1 MYCDQ
6 IYMIRHKITGRMYI
20 GRSQEVPKR
29 IYSHMSR
36 LRAGKHPV
44 EDMQSDFDKYGDT
57 YEITILGERDN
68 HNLDLEFEMMKKFNS
83 TTRGIGYNYKDPHV
97 TNKIRSEQKERTPRS
112 KLNYLIKTLSESE
125 VEFSYDVLSKVFNN
139 TKTKPQFDSQKA
151 EYISKIIEVLSKS
164 NDIELF
170 DFILQL
176 INKSK

>member
-1 MYCDQ
+1 M
-6 IYMIRHKITGRMYI
+6 
-20 GRSQEVPKR
+20 
-29 IYSHMSR
+29 
-36 LRAGKHPV
+36 
-44 EDMQSDFDKYGDT
+44 
-57 YEITILGERDN
+57 
-68 HNLDLEFEMMKKFNS
+68 
-83 TTRGIGYNYKDPHV
+83 